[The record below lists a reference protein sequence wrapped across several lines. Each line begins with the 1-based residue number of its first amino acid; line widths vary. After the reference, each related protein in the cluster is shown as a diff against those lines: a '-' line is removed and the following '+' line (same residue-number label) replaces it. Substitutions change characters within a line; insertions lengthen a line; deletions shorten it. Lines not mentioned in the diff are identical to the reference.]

1 MYSLR
6 NLSPHTSIAGGEVER
21 PGKYDLR
28 SDITL
33 TEAVALAGG
42 FNDRSKHSQV
52 ILFRRVNTEIVE
64 SHLVDVKSLMKS
76 RNLSEDIHLMPGDFV
91 FVPQNTLSKI
101 KRFLPTSDMSLYSVP
116 AKF

>member
-1 MYSLR
+1 M
-6 NLSPHTSIAGGEVER
+6 
-21 PGKYDLR
+21 
-28 SDITL
+28 
-33 TEAVALAGG
+33 
-42 FNDRSKHSQV
+42 